1 MMLEKDSERESC
13 LRAGDRDRDE
23 RDSGAGV
30 TDHNNPK
37 EEMHAQ
43 ISHSSLNLY
52 LSVTMNM

>member
-1 MMLEKDSERESC
+1 MMIEKDSERESC
-13 LRAGDRDRDE
+13 LRAGDRDE

-52 LSVTMNM
+52 LSVTMNV